1 VLIMCSCLFPDA
13 LAPIFVN
20 LAYSQAMDRS
30 KALNKPLTITI
41 HVIFWALI
49 FILPILIRSTYGK
62 TYEGDFQAGPVII
75 YGLTIVS
82 LFYANAYSLIPHILR
97 KKGAVMYILVSLFS
111 LLLFFICNK
120 SVGILFSANGSLGEV
135 IFRTVVPFFFIW
147 GVSSSYRIILDNTKQ
162 EKEIKEREHENL
174 KTELSF
180 LRSQVSPHFMFNVL
194 NSLVALI
201 RQKSDKLEPV
211 VIELSN
217 LMRYMLYES
226 EQETVNLKTE
236 IEYLKSYIDIQ
247 MLRFGDKL
255 SITFDVPAD
264 IPERSIEPMLI
275 IPLIE
280 NAFKHGVVINNPEI
294 IIRILF
300 VGDQLQLSVK
310 NKFVETSKP
319 ADKTNSGIGL
329 KNLKRRLSL
338 SYRDTHELEIAKDKN
353 WYNALLTVNLK
364 K

>member
-1 VLIMCSCLFPDA
+1 
-13 LAPIFVN
+13 
-20 LAYSQAMDRS
+20 MDNV
-30 KALNKPLTITI
+30 KTLNRPLTITI

-82 LFYANAYSLIPHILR
+82 LFYANAYSLIPYILR
-97 KKGAVMYILVSLFS
+97 KRGAVMYILASLFL

-120 SVGILFSANGSLGEV
+120 LVGALFSANGTLGEI

-147 GVSSSYRIILDNTKQ
+147 GVSSSYRIILDGNKI
-162 EKEIKEREHENL
+162 EKEKKEKENESL

-226 EQETVNLKTE
+226 EQETVNLRTE

-255 SITFDVPAD
+255 NIVFDVPIY
-264 IPERSIEPMLI
+264 IPEKSIEPMLI

-280 NAFKHGVVINNPEI
+280 NAFKHGVVLNNPEI

-300 VGDQLQLSVK
+300 AGDQLQLSVK
-310 NKFVETSKP
+310 NKYVETNKP
-319 ADKTNSGIGL
+319 SDKSNSGIGL

-338 SYRDTHELEIAKDKN
+338 SYRDAHELEITKAKD
-353 WYNALLTVNLK
+353 WYSASLNVNLK